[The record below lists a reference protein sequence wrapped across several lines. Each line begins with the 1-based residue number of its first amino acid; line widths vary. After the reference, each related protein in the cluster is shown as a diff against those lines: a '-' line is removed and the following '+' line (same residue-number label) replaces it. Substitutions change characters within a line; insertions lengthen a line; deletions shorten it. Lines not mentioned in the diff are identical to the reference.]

1 MEILN
6 EETVNKHDTSFK
18 IMTRKGISGHERI
31 DLYRVVAGKDHL
43 LKGFLGSYKEGHDY
57 LMNDYLKEYSVFQK
71 FITELSEVVKSKICL
86 FNFEVPEWREKT
98 DSSMRYIKFDYEGVE
113 VTVEICIAI
122 KTGYNRI
129 ISAETDWL
137 QVIHNDAL
145 DTVVERFVE
154 EAYVIFDEL
163 FTEALVV

>member
-1 MEILN
+1 MKILKK
-6 EETVNKHDTSFK
+6 ETVNKHDTSFK
-18 IMTRKGISGHERI
+18 IETKRTGKNERI
-31 DLYRVVAGKDHL
+31 DLYKVVDGKDQL

-57 LMNDYLKEYSVFQK
+57 LMNEYLKEYSVFQR
-71 FITELSEVVKSKICL
+71 FIAELSKVVKERMYL
-86 FNFEVPEWREKT
+86 FDFEVPEWRENT
-98 DSSMRYIKFDYEGVE
+98 DSSMRHILFDYEGKE
-113 VTVEICIAI
+113 IIVEICVVI
-122 KTGYNRI
+122 KTGYGRI
-129 ISAETDWL
+129 MSAETDWL